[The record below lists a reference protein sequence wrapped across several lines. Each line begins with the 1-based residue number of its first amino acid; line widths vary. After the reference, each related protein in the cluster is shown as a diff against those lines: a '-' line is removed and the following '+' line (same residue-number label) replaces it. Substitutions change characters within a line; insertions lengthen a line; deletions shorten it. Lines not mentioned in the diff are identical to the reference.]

1 MKVTLPSF
9 VAISVCLAL
18 QSPCVQAEQWEFDAA
33 ALGVSVSEQDIALFN
48 QGGQIPGTYRVGILL
63 NGELV
68 DLRDVTFR
76 LEKDAAGKNALS
88 PCLDRVQLSRYGIK
102 TEDYAELAKG
112 ADGCAV
118 FSAIPGAR
126 AEFSFSGQQL
136 LLSIPQI
143 ALRSESTGIAPQDM
157 WDDGVPA
164 FLMNYR
170 AGISS
175 TETRVGAGNKDDSG
189 YIQLEP
195 GANLGP
201 WRLRNST
208 NWESKQGQSKGWQST
223 YTYLERG
230 LYKMKSRLTLGERFT
245 PSDVFDS
252 VPFRGV
258 MLGSDDSM
266 VPSTM
271 RSFVPVIRGIAR
283 TQARVEV
290 SQKGYTIYRTTVAP
304 GPFQLDS
311 LPVFGSGGDLVVTV
325 IEADGNNQVF
335 IVPYQTPAIA
345 LHKGY
350 LDYNLMAGKYRSSYT
365 GVTRANVAQAVV
377 MYGLPWNLTL
387 YGGWQGATHYQA
399 LSTGLGIS
407 LGLWGSFS
415 LDATRE
421 RGQQYGRHA
430 ENGGTRRLRY
440 SKLIEAT
447 NTTLALS
454 CYQYSSSGY
463 MALSDV
469 LDSYRQNSGTSNTN
483 KRKSRTALTLSQS
496 LGDAGSLSL
505 SGYQDRY
512 RSGQQNTTGLSAS
525 YSVSI
530 HGVSLSLNWSQNRSE
545 SSNDQI
551 VSTVVSMPLPRWLGG
566 NTRASGQITSP
577 TYGGSTEQL
586 GLSGDAYDHQ
596 LNWNVMQWHQ
606 SGAGDHNNSALQ
618 LGWRGTYG
626 QLDGSYS
633 FSPSYR
639 QLELDASGG
648 LLVTRDGLVAGQT
661 LDDTVVMAAAPGA
674 SGVPVGGMT
683 GVKTDFRGYALLGGQ
698 QPYQKNV
705 ISLDPTWLPSDVEVT
720 QTDVTVVPTGG
731 AVIPAPFA
739 TNIGGRALVTLTRP
753 DGRPVPFGTMV
764 TLLEQNLSAASVADE
779 NGLVYLSG
787 LPTTGQLQAK
797 WGVSAGQQC
806 RADYRLPD
814 KVGPAGVYTVTVA
827 CH

>member
-1 MKVTLPSF
+1 MKVRSPSF
-9 VAISVCLAL
+9 IAISICLAL
-18 QSPCVQAEQWEFDAA
+18 QSTLVQAEKWEFNAS
-33 ALGVSVSEQDIALFN
+33 ALGVSDQDVALFN
-48 QGGQIPGTYRVGILL
+48 QGGQLPGTYRVGVLL

-76 LEKDAAGKNALS
+76 LEKDAAGKNVLS

-102 TEDYAELAKG
+102 TDDYAELAAG
-112 ADGCAV
+112 ADGCAEL
-118 FSAIPGAR
+118 SAIPGAS

-143 ALRSESTGIAPQDM
+143 ALRPELTGIAPQEM

-164 FLMNYR
+164 FLMNYQASVNR
-170 AGISS
+170 S
-175 TETRVGAGNKDDSG
+175 ENRVGTGNRVESG
-189 YIQLEP
+189 YLQLEP

-201 WRLRNST
+201 WRLRNSVT
-208 NWESKQGQSKGWQST
+208 WESKRGQSRGWQSA

-258 MLGSDDSM
+258 MLGADGNM
-266 VPSTM
+266 VPSNM
-271 RSFVPVIRGIAR
+271 RSFVPIIRGIAR

-304 GPFQLDS
+304 GPFQLES
-311 LPVFGSGGDLVVTV
+311 LPVFGSGGDLMVTV

-335 IVPYQTPAIA
+335 IAPYQTPAIA

-350 LDYNLMAGKYRSSYT
+350 LDYNLMAGKYRSSYA

-399 LSTGLGIS
+399 LSAGLGIS
-407 LGLWGSFS
+407 LGRWGSLS

-421 RGQQYGRHA
+421 RGQLYEHNA
-430 ENGGTRRLRY
+430 EGGGTRRLRY
-440 SKLIEAT
+440 SKLIDAT

-454 CYQYSSSGY
+454 SYQYSSSGY

-483 KRKSRTALTLSQS
+483 RRKSRNALTLSQS
-496 LGDAGSLSL
+496 LGNAGSLSL
-505 SGYQDRY
+505 GGYQDRY
-512 RSGQQNTTGLSAS
+512 RSSQQDTTGLSAS
-525 YSVSI
+525 YSVGI
-530 HGVSLSLNWSQNRSE
+530 HGVSLSLSWSQNCSGGR
-545 SSNDQI
+545 NDQL
-551 VSTVVSMPLPRWLGG
+551 VSAVVSMPLSRWMGG

-577 TYGGSTEQL
+577 VHGSSTEQL
-586 GLSGDAYDHQ
+586 GLSGDSYDHQ
-596 LNWNVMQWHQ
+596 LSWNVMQWHQ
-606 SGAGDHNNSALQ
+606 SGMGDHNSSALQ

-633 FSPSYR
+633 YSPSYR
-639 QLELDASGG
+639 QAELDASGG
-648 LLVTRDGLVAGQT
+648 LLITRDGLVAGQT
-661 LDDTVVMAAAPGA
+661 LDDTVVLAEAPGA

-683 GVKTDFRGYALLGGQ
+683 GVKTDFRGYAVLGGQ
-698 QPYQKNV
+698 QPYQKSV
-705 ISLDPTWLPSDVEVT
+705 VSLDPTWLPNDVEVT

-731 AVIPAPFA
+731 AVIPAAF
-739 TNIGGRALVTLTRP
+739 TTSLGGRALVTLTRP
-753 DGRPVPFGTMV
+753 DGRPVPFGTLV
-764 TLLEQNLSAASVADE
+764 TLLEKNLSTTSVADE
-779 NGLVYLSG
+779 SGLVYLSG

-797 WGVSAGQQC
+797 WGASAEQQC
-806 RADYRLPD
+806 RADYHLPD